1 VRQMRYRKICHSTS
15 PFIAGILNVCD
26 LSFYC
31 CFGMFVLVLD
41 YSWFRKMVEQLYKRS
56 VKRRNMQMVNGEW
69 D

>member
-1 VRQMRYRKICHSTS
+1 
-15 PFIAGILNVCD
+15 
-26 LSFYC
+26 
-31 CFGMFVLVLD
+31 MFVLVLD